1 MTKELGFHCFKCV
14 FAHPLCGKLCLKNV
28 ILGGDAHVLLLGDVV
43 PELGVLEE
51 VGVAPDA
58 HLVPSRRRL
67 QLSLDHALPRGER
80 EAIKMVRC

>member
-1 MTKELGFHCFKCV
+1 MKQVLPHLSRFRAFFVLSALFRPPLGALV
-14 FAHPLCGKLCLKNV
+14 
-28 ILGGDAHVLLLGDVV
+28 GGPILLLGDVIT
-43 PELGVLEE
+43 ELGVLEE

-67 QLSLDHALPRGER
+67 QLGLDHALPRGER